1 MDYLKKD
8 ADVYIINN
16 QEFLVNL
23 HCGYLEDI
31 TSEFNL
37 SDEANF

>member
-16 QEFLVNL
+16 QDFLVNL

-31 TSEFNL
+31 TSEFDPSYEN
-37 SDEANF
+37 NF